1 MTTTAGRT
9 AMEAKAKG
17 ARRERLHRLV
27 DDMHEGELETVET
40 FIDFVHDR
48 GDPVLRALMN
58 APEDDEPLSDE
69 DREALDEGRRA
80 LAEGDVVSDEE
91 LRAEL
96 GI

>member
-1 MTTTAGRT
+1 
-9 AMEAKAKG
+9 
-17 ARRERLHRLV
+17 
-27 DDMHEGELETVET
+27 
-40 FIDFVHDR
+40 
-48 GDPVLRALMN
+48 MN

-80 LAEGDVVSDEE
+80 LAEGDVIGDEE